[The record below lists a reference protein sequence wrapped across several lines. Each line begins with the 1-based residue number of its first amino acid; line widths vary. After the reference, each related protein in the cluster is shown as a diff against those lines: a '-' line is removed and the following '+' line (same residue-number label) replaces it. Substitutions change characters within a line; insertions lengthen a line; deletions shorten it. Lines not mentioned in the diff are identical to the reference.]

1 MSVPGLCG
9 NSSGEVIL
17 TQIPILNNSKVI
29 LRPLSQDDVVLLYKW
44 FFEPDV
50 LKWLQISED
59 LPEYR
64 TMEAVQERFVQR
76 LNEGNYDEDWLC
88 RLSW

>member
-1 MSVPGLCG
+1 M
-9 NSSGEVIL
+9 